1 MSVISAKRAEQM
13 NQLVRERIDSR
24 LFLTCNYAPT
34 DVPAYSSSAKF
45 YLGIQDLYKFVVDTS
60 CIIGN
65 LWKYAPSDIDKEFI
79 DSFRAQINDIQKL
92 RAVIDHSQSVTNG
105 FFARLHLRCYDSIIQ
120 VALNKYRDKDKVDA
134 RDDARGK
141 IKLCPE
147 DNKDFELL
155 YADLEDRADRLLK
168 DLELFINQVAVS
180 DQREDIVA
188 RWIEDILDWYSKKR
202 DVYLGQLGDVYQA
215 KMAQKQGTFNGG
227 KTANRGESAANLD
240 EPRMRGKLN
249 RWIENALFADLDIRL
264 SGFDFIINKSKN
276 QKDIEEYKKQ
286 REKCNQD
293 RLEREKQIGENCR
306 DYFFNN
312 LKQQLKDTM
321 EIYSGGLLPQ
331 ELLQADIKR
340 VFEDVRSQD
349 FS

>member
-1 MSVISAKRAEQM
+1 MSVISIEQAEQM
-13 NQLVRERIDSR
+13 NRLVRERIDSR

-34 DVPAYSSSAKF
+34 DVPAYSDSAQF
-45 YLGIQDLYKFVVDTS
+45 YLGIQDLYKFVADTS
-60 CIIGN
+60 CIISN
-65 LWKYAPSDIDKEFI
+65 MRKYAPFDMDKKFI
-79 DSFRAQINDIQKL
+79 DSFQAQINDIQKM
-92 RAVIDHSQSVTNG
+92 RAVIDHSQSVANG
-105 FFARLHLRCYDSIIQ
+105 FFARLHLSCYDSIIQ
-120 VALNKYRDKDKVDA
+120 AALSKYGDKDNV
-134 RDDARGK
+134 RDDTEGR
-141 IKLCPE
+141 IKLWPE
-147 DNKDFELL
+147 DDKDFELL

-312 LKQQLKDTM
+312 LKQQLKETM